1 MAGRFLSLFKV
12 FKRKK
17 EKSPGAAPGKQP
29 EEPKHIEPLQQDA
42 AQDKTQEQEPGRGH
56 FRKNLKM
63 FRKFLRIRRKKTGI
77 TAAEGPAEPDSG
89 LTELQAEP
97 DVSPDSAEP
106 SQGTGT
112 SVTEIWVKPLLT
124 SMTEDVAIT
133 YTDHGETKGITNTD
147 TKPDSA
153 ERLEDSEAAM
163 NKDRAKADM
172 ALTEDVANT
181 GETQG
186 IANTHTQPDLAEC
199 SEDSEAAMNS
209 SDHRAKADMA
219 VTEDRAITTAN
230 TGETQGITNTDTTP
244 TPTLIQAPTKDFV
257 EECAVLS
264 QQQVPAIIRN
274 IHQSLLSHVTL
285 DARLQS
291 DILRLAEEHPADVV
305 LSLLRCAPTCDR
317 AAAMIWRAIGSSQ
330 PAVEKV
336 LPTLLCVMEDWPV
349 HSSCT
354 SDGDDRNVFALAAT
368 LVIWV
373 IMPECN
379 EAILLYSSRL
389 FVALLFHV
397 VITTQQLPPE
407 QVDNFW
413 RACREEHRLL
423 GKPNR
428 FAVHAMKA
436 LLCRLQCDHVVLA
449 MECERGWDAL
459 LCAHTQHY
467 AVGLLAREMRRNLIP
482 LCSRIALHLLRQL
495 NRQDPHWDLPFLAFL
510 LEILEFLDL
519 RECGGNVFKIMARY
533 LHSKCRE
540 RRHLA
545 LRGLVVLSKDLLMAR
560 RICCL
565 SPSLLELLSDA
576 DGEVVSMTLHVFTN
590 VLQHK
595 DILVSSTTGPK
606 LAEALL
612 LLFDHDN
619 SHVQVLSIHLF
630 CKVMELVV
638 DEGKKALKTIVNE
651 SLYVLVIY
659 CHAEN
664 CDVAKASRE
673 TLLGVAG
680 FLKRRKLEELLKK
693 QPPLNVN
700 ECLLAEDRSR
710 AAEHLRRALR
720 YLQSPQ
726 EPLREAAVR
735 FMDAAQDKTQE
746 QEPGR
751 GRFRKNLK
759 MFRKFL
765 RIRRKKTGITA
776 AEGPAEPDSGLTELQ
791 AEPDVSPDSA
801 EPSQDT
807 GTSAAMNS
815 SDHRAKADMAVTEDR
830 AITTANTGETQGITN
845 TDTTPTPTLI
855 QAPTKDFVE
864 ECAVRSQQQV
874 PAIIRNIHQSLLSH
888 VTLDARLQ
896 SDILRLAEEH
906 PADVVLSL
914 LRCAPT
920 CDRAAAM
927 IWRAIG
933 SSQPAVEKV
942 LPTLLCVMEDWPVHS
957 SCTSDGDD
965 RNVFALAATLVI
977 WVIMP
982 ECNEAILLYSSRLF
996 VALLFHAVITTQQLP
1011 PEQVD
1016 NFWRACREEHRLLG
1030 KPNRFAVHAMKALL
1044 CRLQCDHVV
1053 LAMECE
1059 RGWDA
1064 LLCAHTQHYAVGLLA
1079 REMRRN
1085 LIPLCSRIALHLLR
1099 QLNRQDP
1106 HWDLPFLAFLLEMLE
1121 CLDLSEGADSTLET
1135 LSRHLRK
1142 ECQEHRRLALR
1153 RLVVLSKVPSMARRI
1168 CSLFQSL
1175 LELLSDADGV
1185 VVGMTLRIFTN
1196 VLQHKDI
1203 LVSSTTAP
1211 KLAEA
1216 LLLLFDHDN
1225 SNVQLLSLDLFFKVM
1240 ELVVDEGKK
1249 PLKSIVDQSL
1259 PPLFFHCHDENQHV
1273 ARASRETLHC
1283 AAGFLKRRELE
1294 QLVEREKLLMFSEVM
1309 LAEDRSRAAEHL
1321 RRALPYLQS
1330 PQEPLREAAVRFMGM
1345 AGQHLRGQPGE
1356 LQVICEALQALR
1368 RDDSPSQTNIV
1379 VQEIFS
1385 ERAAEL
1391 AQKNQCLFKTFNAME
1406 N

>member
-42 AQDKTQEQEPGRGH
+42 AQDKTQEQEPGRGR

-106 SQGTGT
+106 SQDTGT
-112 SVTEIWVKPLLT
+112 S
-124 SMTEDVAIT
+124 
-133 YTDHGETKGITNTD
+133 
-147 TKPDSA
+147 
-153 ERLEDSEAAM
+153 
-163 NKDRAKADM
+163 
-172 ALTEDVANT
+172 
-181 GETQG
+181 
-186 IANTHTQPDLAEC
+186 
-199 SEDSEAAMNS
+199 AAMNS

-389 FVALLFHV
+389 FVALLFH
-397 VITTQQLPPE
+397 
-407 QVDNFW
+407 
-413 RACREEHRLL
+413 
-423 GKPNR
+423 
-428 FAVHAMKA
+428 
-436 LLCRLQCDHVVLA
+436 
-449 MECERGWDAL
+449 
-459 LCAHTQHY
+459 
-467 AVGLLAREMRRNLIP
+467 
-482 LCSRIALHLLRQL
+482 
-495 NRQDPHWDLPFLAFL
+495 
-510 LEILEFLDL
+510 
-519 RECGGNVFKIMARY
+519 
-533 LHSKCRE
+533 
-540 RRHLA
+540 
-545 LRGLVVLSKDLLMAR
+545 
-560 RICCL
+560 
-565 SPSLLELLSDA
+565 
-576 DGEVVSMTLHVFTN
+576 
-590 VLQHK
+590 
-595 DILVSSTTGPK
+595 
-606 LAEALL
+606 
-612 LLFDHDN
+612 
-619 SHVQVLSIHLF
+619 
-630 CKVMELVV
+630 
-638 DEGKKALKTIVNE
+638 
-651 SLYVLVIY
+651 
-659 CHAEN
+659 
-664 CDVAKASRE
+664 
-673 TLLGVAG
+673 
-680 FLKRRKLEELLKK
+680 
-693 QPPLNVN
+693 
-700 ECLLAEDRSR
+700 
-710 AAEHLRRALR
+710 
-720 YLQSPQ
+720 
-726 EPLREAAVR
+726 
-735 FMDAAQDKTQE
+735 
-746 QEPGR
+746 
-751 GRFRKNLK
+751 
-759 MFRKFL
+759 
-765 RIRRKKTGITA
+765 
-776 AEGPAEPDSGLTELQ
+776 
-791 AEPDVSPDSA
+791 
-801 EPSQDT
+801 
-807 GTSAAMNS
+807 
-815 SDHRAKADMAVTEDR
+815 
-830 AITTANTGETQGITN
+830 
-845 TDTTPTPTLI
+845 
-855 QAPTKDFVE
+855 
-864 ECAVRSQQQV
+864 
-874 PAIIRNIHQSLLSH
+874 
-888 VTLDARLQ
+888 
-896 SDILRLAEEH
+896 
-906 PADVVLSL
+906 
-914 LRCAPT
+914 
-920 CDRAAAM
+920 
-927 IWRAIG
+927 
-933 SSQPAVEKV
+933 
-942 LPTLLCVMEDWPVHS
+942 
-957 SCTSDGDD
+957 
-965 RNVFALAATLVI
+965 
-977 WVIMP
+977 
-982 ECNEAILLYSSRLF
+982 
-996 VALLFHAVITTQQLP
+996 AVITTQQLP

-1030 KPNRFAVHAMKALL
+1030 KPNRFAVQAMKALL

-1153 RLVVLSKVPSMARRI
+1153 RLVVLSKDLLMARRI

-1249 PLKSIVDQSL
+1249 PLKSIVGQSL

>member
-29 EEPKHIEPLQQDA
+29 EEPKHIEPLQQ
-42 AQDKTQEQEPGRGH
+42 
-56 FRKNLKM
+56 
-63 FRKFLRIRRKKTGI
+63 
-77 TAAEGPAEPDSG
+77 
-89 LTELQAEP
+89 
-97 DVSPDSAEP
+97 
-106 SQGTGT
+106 
-112 SVTEIWVKPLLT
+112 
-124 SMTEDVAIT
+124 
-133 YTDHGETKGITNTD
+133 
-147 TKPDSA
+147 
-153 ERLEDSEAAM
+153 
-163 NKDRAKADM
+163 
-172 ALTEDVANT
+172 
-181 GETQG
+181 
-186 IANTHTQPDLAEC
+186 
-199 SEDSEAAMNS
+199 
-209 SDHRAKADMA
+209 
-219 VTEDRAITTAN
+219 
-230 TGETQGITNTDTTP
+230 
-244 TPTLIQAPTKDFV
+244 
-257 EECAVLS
+257 
-264 QQQVPAIIRN
+264 
-274 IHQSLLSHVTL
+274 
-285 DARLQS
+285 
-291 DILRLAEEHPADVV
+291 
-305 LSLLRCAPTCDR
+305 
-317 AAAMIWRAIGSSQ
+317 
-330 PAVEKV
+330 
-336 LPTLLCVMEDWPV
+336 
-349 HSSCT
+349 
-354 SDGDDRNVFALAAT
+354 
-368 LVIWV
+368 
-373 IMPECN
+373 
-379 EAILLYSSRL
+379 
-389 FVALLFHV
+389 
-397 VITTQQLPPE
+397 
-407 QVDNFW
+407 
-413 RACREEHRLL
+413 
-423 GKPNR
+423 
-428 FAVHAMKA
+428 
-436 LLCRLQCDHVVLA
+436 
-449 MECERGWDAL
+449 
-459 LCAHTQHY
+459 
-467 AVGLLAREMRRNLIP
+467 
-482 LCSRIALHLLRQL
+482 
-495 NRQDPHWDLPFLAFL
+495 
-510 LEILEFLDL
+510 
-519 RECGGNVFKIMARY
+519 
-533 LHSKCRE
+533 
-540 RRHLA
+540 
-545 LRGLVVLSKDLLMAR
+545 
-560 RICCL
+560 
-565 SPSLLELLSDA
+565 
-576 DGEVVSMTLHVFTN
+576 
-590 VLQHK
+590 
-595 DILVSSTTGPK
+595 
-606 LAEALL
+606 
-612 LLFDHDN
+612 
-619 SHVQVLSIHLF
+619 
-630 CKVMELVV
+630 
-638 DEGKKALKTIVNE
+638 
-651 SLYVLVIY
+651 
-659 CHAEN
+659 
-664 CDVAKASRE
+664 
-673 TLLGVAG
+673 
-680 FLKRRKLEELLKK
+680 
-693 QPPLNVN
+693 
-700 ECLLAEDRSR
+700 
-710 AAEHLRRALR
+710 
-720 YLQSPQ
+720 
-726 EPLREAAVR
+726 
-735 FMDAAQDKTQE
+735 DAAQDKTQE

-801 EPSQDT
+801 EPSQGT
-807 GTSAAMNS
+807 GTS
-815 SDHRAKADMAVTEDR
+815 ADMAVTEDR

-864 ECAVRSQQQV
+864 ECAVLSQQQV

-1249 PLKSIVDQSL
+1249 PLKSIVGQSL

-1391 AQKNQCLFKTFNAME
+1391 AQKNHSGCARSLPDAAQDKTQEQEPGRGRFRKNLKMFRKFLRIRRKKTGITAAEGPAEADSGLTELQAEPDVSPDSAEPSQDTGTSVTEIWVKPLLTSMTEDADMAVTEDIAITTANTGETQGITNTDTTPTPTLIQAPTKDFVEECAVRSQQQVPAIIRNIHQSLLSHVTLDARLQSDILRLAEEHPADVVLSLLRCAPTCDRAAAMIWRAIGSSQPAVEKVLPTLLCVMEDWPVHSSCTSDGDDRNVFALAATLVIWVIMPECNEAILLYSSRLFVALLFHVVITTQQLPPEQVDNFWRACREEHRLLGKPNRFAVQAMKALLCRLQCDHVVLAMECERGWDALLCAHTQHYAVGLLAREMRRNLIPLCSRIALHLLRQLNRQDPHWDLPFLAFLLEMLECLDLSEGADSTLETLSRHLRKECQEHRRLALRRLVVLSKVPSMARRICSLFQSLLELLSDADGVVVGMTLRIFTNVLQHKDILVSSTTAPKLAEALLLLFDHDNSNVQLLSLDLFFKVMELVVDEGKKPLKSIVGQSLPPLFFHCHDENQHVARASRETLHCAAGFLKRRELEQLVEREKLLMFSEVMLAEDRSRAAEHLRRALRYLQSPQEPLREAAVRFMGMAGQHLRGQPGELQVICEALQALRRDDSPSQTNIVVQEIFSERAAELAQKNQCLFKTFNAME

>member
-42 AQDKTQEQEPGRGH
+42 AQDKTQEQEPGRGR

-106 SQGTGT
+106 SQDTGT

-124 SMTEDVAIT
+124 SMTED
-133 YTDHGETKGITNTD
+133 
-147 TKPDSA
+147 
-153 ERLEDSEAAM
+153 
-163 NKDRAKADM
+163 ADM
-172 ALTEDVANT
+172 AVTEDRAITTANT

-186 IANTHTQPDLAEC
+186 ITNTDTTPTPTLIQAPTKDFVEECAVRSQQQVSSLGPGPQASQDHAAQDKTQEQEPGRGRFRKTLKMFRKFLRIRRKKTGITAAEGPAEPDSGLTELQAEPDV
-199 SEDSEAAMNS
+199 SADSAEPSQDTGTSAAMNS

-389 FVALLFHV
+389 FVALLFH
-397 VITTQQLPPE
+397 
-407 QVDNFW
+407 
-413 RACREEHRLL
+413 
-423 GKPNR
+423 
-428 FAVHAMKA
+428 
-436 LLCRLQCDHVVLA
+436 
-449 MECERGWDAL
+449 
-459 LCAHTQHY
+459 
-467 AVGLLAREMRRNLIP
+467 
-482 LCSRIALHLLRQL
+482 
-495 NRQDPHWDLPFLAFL
+495 
-510 LEILEFLDL
+510 
-519 RECGGNVFKIMARY
+519 
-533 LHSKCRE
+533 
-540 RRHLA
+540 
-545 LRGLVVLSKDLLMAR
+545 
-560 RICCL
+560 
-565 SPSLLELLSDA
+565 
-576 DGEVVSMTLHVFTN
+576 
-590 VLQHK
+590 
-595 DILVSSTTGPK
+595 
-606 LAEALL
+606 
-612 LLFDHDN
+612 
-619 SHVQVLSIHLF
+619 
-630 CKVMELVV
+630 
-638 DEGKKALKTIVNE
+638 
-651 SLYVLVIY
+651 
-659 CHAEN
+659 
-664 CDVAKASRE
+664 
-673 TLLGVAG
+673 
-680 FLKRRKLEELLKK
+680 
-693 QPPLNVN
+693 
-700 ECLLAEDRSR
+700 
-710 AAEHLRRALR
+710 
-720 YLQSPQ
+720 
-726 EPLREAAVR
+726 
-735 FMDAAQDKTQE
+735 
-746 QEPGR
+746 
-751 GRFRKNLK
+751 
-759 MFRKFL
+759 
-765 RIRRKKTGITA
+765 
-776 AEGPAEPDSGLTELQ
+776 
-791 AEPDVSPDSA
+791 
-801 EPSQDT
+801 
-807 GTSAAMNS
+807 
-815 SDHRAKADMAVTEDR
+815 
-830 AITTANTGETQGITN
+830 
-845 TDTTPTPTLI
+845 
-855 QAPTKDFVE
+855 
-864 ECAVRSQQQV
+864 
-874 PAIIRNIHQSLLSH
+874 
-888 VTLDARLQ
+888 
-896 SDILRLAEEH
+896 
-906 PADVVLSL
+906 
-914 LRCAPT
+914 
-920 CDRAAAM
+920 
-927 IWRAIG
+927 
-933 SSQPAVEKV
+933 
-942 LPTLLCVMEDWPVHS
+942 
-957 SCTSDGDD
+957 
-965 RNVFALAATLVI
+965 
-977 WVIMP
+977 
-982 ECNEAILLYSSRLF
+982 
-996 VALLFHAVITTQQLP
+996 AVITTQQLP

-1030 KPNRFAVHAMKALL
+1030 KPNRFAVQAMKALL

-1153 RLVVLSKVPSMARRI
+1153 GLVVLSKDLLMARRI

-1249 PLKSIVDQSL
+1249 PLKSIVGQSL

>member
-42 AQDKTQEQEPGRGH
+42 AQDKTQEQEPGRG
-56 FRKNLKM
+56 
-63 FRKFLRIRRKKTGI
+63 
-77 TAAEGPAEPDSG
+77 
-89 LTELQAEP
+89 
-97 DVSPDSAEP
+97 
-106 SQGTGT
+106 
-112 SVTEIWVKPLLT
+112 
-124 SMTEDVAIT
+124 
-133 YTDHGETKGITNTD
+133 
-147 TKPDSA
+147 
-153 ERLEDSEAAM
+153 
-163 NKDRAKADM
+163 
-172 ALTEDVANT
+172 
-181 GETQG
+181 
-186 IANTHTQPDLAEC
+186 
-199 SEDSEAAMNS
+199 
-209 SDHRAKADMA
+209 
-219 VTEDRAITTAN
+219 
-230 TGETQGITNTDTTP
+230 
-244 TPTLIQAPTKDFV
+244 
-257 EECAVLS
+257 
-264 QQQVPAIIRN
+264 
-274 IHQSLLSHVTL
+274 
-285 DARLQS
+285 
-291 DILRLAEEHPADVV
+291 
-305 LSLLRCAPTCDR
+305 
-317 AAAMIWRAIGSSQ
+317 
-330 PAVEKV
+330 
-336 LPTLLCVMEDWPV
+336 
-349 HSSCT
+349 
-354 SDGDDRNVFALAAT
+354 
-368 LVIWV
+368 
-373 IMPECN
+373 
-379 EAILLYSSRL
+379 
-389 FVALLFHV
+389 
-397 VITTQQLPPE
+397 
-407 QVDNFW
+407 
-413 RACREEHRLL
+413 
-423 GKPNR
+423 
-428 FAVHAMKA
+428 
-436 LLCRLQCDHVVLA
+436 
-449 MECERGWDAL
+449 
-459 LCAHTQHY
+459 
-467 AVGLLAREMRRNLIP
+467 
-482 LCSRIALHLLRQL
+482 
-495 NRQDPHWDLPFLAFL
+495 
-510 LEILEFLDL
+510 
-519 RECGGNVFKIMARY
+519 
-533 LHSKCRE
+533 
-540 RRHLA
+540 
-545 LRGLVVLSKDLLMAR
+545 
-560 RICCL
+560 
-565 SPSLLELLSDA
+565 
-576 DGEVVSMTLHVFTN
+576 
-590 VLQHK
+590 
-595 DILVSSTTGPK
+595 
-606 LAEALL
+606 
-612 LLFDHDN
+612 
-619 SHVQVLSIHLF
+619 
-630 CKVMELVV
+630 
-638 DEGKKALKTIVNE
+638 
-651 SLYVLVIY
+651 
-659 CHAEN
+659 
-664 CDVAKASRE
+664 
-673 TLLGVAG
+673 
-680 FLKRRKLEELLKK
+680 
-693 QPPLNVN
+693 
-700 ECLLAEDRSR
+700 
-710 AAEHLRRALR
+710 
-720 YLQSPQ
+720 
-726 EPLREAAVR
+726 
-735 FMDAAQDKTQE
+735 
-746 QEPGR
+746 
-751 GRFRKNLK
+751 RFRKTLK

-815 SDHRAKADMAVTEDR
+815 SDHRAKADMAVTEDI

-1030 KPNRFAVHAMKALL
+1030 KPNRFAVQAMKALL

-1153 RLVVLSKVPSMARRI
+1153 RLVVLSKDLLMARRI

-1249 PLKSIVDQSL
+1249 PLKSIVGQSL

-1309 LAEDRSRAAEHL
+1309 LCPCPLLHAEMVRDLLQAPVGPSQVPMEPRPGQQPAGRPLPSGARCQRLLAAPQGCAGRGGRGWVQTAPGRGAEPAPTLPCCRSLQLAEDRSRAAEHL

-1330 PQEPLREAAVRFMGM
+1330 PQEPLREAAVRFMGEPRAPAPSPARRSSAPAPPAAPAAPAGPGAVEPRLASAPLPPSGSRALGRQRAARAGLSPAGPAGRVATAPAAPPAGSCAAGAVTGSVFAGM

-1356 LQVICEALQALR
+1356 LQVICEG
-1368 RDDSPSQTNIV
+1368 
-1379 VQEIFS
+1379 E
-1385 ERAAEL
+1385 
-1391 AQKNQCLFKTFNAME
+1391 
-1406 N
+1406 